1 MRDRPL
7 PARNAQHRT
16 HLDTS
21 AARPGQSSAMVPL
34 FFLALIAA
42 HAFDLVSFIVMTDRH
57 GMGAEANPVVVMLAE
72 QIGVG
77 GLTVVKIAS
86 VLIGGSVFVM
96 LAYGQRRRLAMGVV
110 LFGVAAGLVGGLT
123 NLATIY
129 AY

>member
-1 MRDRPL
+1 
-7 PARNAQHRT
+7 
-16 HLDTS
+16 
-21 AARPGQSSAMVPL
+21 
-34 FFLALIAA
+34 
-42 HAFDLVSFIVMTDRH
+42 
-57 GMGAEANPVVVMLAE
+57 VMLAE